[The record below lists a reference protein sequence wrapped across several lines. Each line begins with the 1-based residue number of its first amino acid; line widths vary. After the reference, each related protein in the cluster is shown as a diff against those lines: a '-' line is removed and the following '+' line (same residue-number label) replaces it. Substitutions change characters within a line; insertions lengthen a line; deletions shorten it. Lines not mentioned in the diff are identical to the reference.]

1 MRKCEERL
9 REHHPYAMAYYDR
22 LRSQGV
28 RPGEAMAQAA
38 PLFARPPHAHDAP
51 MAPRPALGAGDGRG
65 VAWTADPPGVVPP
78 QPGTDVGAQE
88 RRGRQILDA
97 LQARA
102 REQSRGPLGE
112 DEQRTVLETI
122 TDLPPDVIDRVV
134 KASASGT
141 AMRFGTV
148 PDRGAQPWRN
158 DFPAPI
164 QEVVATARHA
174 PASGPPTAAS
184 RSARE
189 AGRHARRRT

>member
-1 MRKCEERL
+1 
-9 REHHPYAMAYYDR
+9 
-22 LRSQGV
+22 
-28 RPGEAMAQAA
+28 
-38 PLFARPPHAHDAP
+38 
-51 MAPRPALGAGDGRG
+51 MAPRPTLGAGDGTG
-65 VAWTADPPGVVPP
+65 ITWTAGAPDVGPP
-78 QPGTDVGAQE
+78 QPGTDAGAQE
-88 RRGRQILDA
+88 RRAHQIVDA
-97 LQARA
+97 LQGRARA
-102 REQSRGPLGE
+102 QGRGPLGE

-141 AMRFGTV
+141 AMTAKTV

-189 AGRHARRRT
+189 ADRHARRRT